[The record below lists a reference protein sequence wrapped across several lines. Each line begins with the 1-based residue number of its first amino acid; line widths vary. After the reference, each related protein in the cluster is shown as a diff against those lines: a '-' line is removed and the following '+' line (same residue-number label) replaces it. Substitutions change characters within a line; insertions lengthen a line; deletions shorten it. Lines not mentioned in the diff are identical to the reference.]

1 VSAGG
6 SVRRVAIVAGEASG
20 DRLGAALVSALRA
33 RDPGLEFVGMAGPA
47 MRAAGCVALADIEQ
61 LSVMGL
67 VEVLRSYPR
76 LRALRDQLGA
86 RIAALRPN
94 VFVGIDVPDF
104 NFGLARALKRQGIPT
119 VHWVCPQAWA
129 WRARRARTLSDCV
142 DHLLALLP
150 FEAEFFAAHG
160 VTCTYVGHPLADMIP
175 LTPARAT
182 ARRELRVA
190 DDLPLIAVLP
200 GSRDQEIAR
209 VAPTF
214 AMACSALHA
223 TRPALRF
230 IACVARP
237 AQRETLATIW
247 ARHARGVELGIV
259 EAPARTLLTAADVA
273 LVASGTVTLEAL
285 LCRTPM
291 VVGYR
296 MAALSYF
303 IIRRMIT
310 IPRVALPNILA
321 GRAVV
326 PELLQDALTPQAV
339 CREALAWLD
348 DPARRVTFAELA
360 AEVHTQLRR
369 DAAAQAAAIVLQ
381 SCRE

>member
-1 VSAGG
+1 MV
-6 SVRRVAIVAGEASG
+6 
-20 DRLGAALVSALRA
+20 
-33 RDPGLEFVGMAGPA
+33 GPA
-47 MRAAGCVALADIEQ
+47 MRAAGCAALADIEQ
-61 LSVMGL
+61 LSVMGV
-67 VEVLRSYPR
+67 VEVLRSFAR
-76 LRALRDQLGA
+76 LRALRDRLGA
-86 RIAALRPN
+86 RIAALRPH

-119 VHWVCPQAWA
+119 VHWVCPQTWA
-129 WRARRARTLSDCV
+129 WRARRARTLSQCV

-150 FEAEFFAAHG
+150 FEAEFFTAYG

-175 LTPARAT
+175 PTPARAS
-182 ARRELRVA
+182 ARRELC
-190 DDLPLIAVLP
+190 LPDSLPVIAVLP

-214 AMACSALHA
+214 AAACRALRA
-223 TRPALRF
+223 ARPDLRF
-230 IACVARP
+230 IACLARP
-237 AQRETLATIW
+237 AQREMLATIW
-247 ARHARGVELGIV
+247 TRQAPGIELAIV
-259 EAPARTLLTAADVA
+259 DTPARTVLTAADLA

-326 PELLQDALTPQAV
+326 PELLQDALTPEAV

-348 DPARRVTFAELA
+348 DPDRRVIFAEFA
-360 AEVHTQLRR
+360 AHVHAQLRR